1 MKKRYVS
8 IIFVLVVT
16 LLLTSLPCNVP
27 AKTKREK
34 ALETYQKF
42 LEKYESSFTV
52 REGDWE
58 MQNTENYK
66 FCSLFMVKDMDGD
79 KVPELITLHPNEYN
93 SSQIY
98 VYTYKKNKVVP
109 VSKNGVSC
117 ANQVGGYAY
126 VYLCSQNHLHNH
138 FFYSLLEE
146 DDTAYKLNTK
156 GKLSKYLDY
165 QESFI
170 TNKIV
175 CKKNGKKIS
184 QKKYNSLIKKCKA
197 QDDAW
202 RTNNQ
207 TERDQLIR

>member
-1 MKKRYVS
+1 MKKRYFS
-8 IIFVLVVT
+8 IILVVA
-16 LLLTSLPCNVP
+16 LLLASLPCNVS

-34 ALETYQKF
+34 ALEAYQKF
-42 LEKYESSFTV
+42 LGKYESSYTIRDFDY
-52 REGDWE
+52 ENE
-58 MQNTENYK
+58 NKENYNS
-66 FCSLFMVKDMDGD
+66 CSAFMLKDMNGD
-79 KVPELITLHPNEYN
+79 KVPELVTLHPIRYKDYKVY
-93 SSQIY
+93 I
-98 VYTYKKNKVVP
+98 YTYKKGKVCQLNKKAISCTS
-109 VSKNGVSC
+109 VS
-117 ANQVGGYAY
+117 GGSAY
-126 VYLCSQNHLHNH
+126 VYFCSRNHLHNH
-138 FFYSLLEE
+138 YLYGLFEE